1 MFLKNIRGHLASEA
15 FNQQCKGALYVTFLI
30 YCLYQAIIFLSWTAM
45 SPDEISFIAGSKV
58 YLFFDRSPPPLNYGT
73 FFWAILDLL
82 KTPLVLRILFLAL
95 FIATPC
101 LLLLGMRN
109 YPTRLLSLLFYLS
122 LPFAFW
128 TGKLISPET
137 LILFIISLSLWLHGR
152 DKDYF
157 AAFLAGLAIGIKV
170 TAVPYALFLC
180 FLIVKKPFIKKF
192 GICILMICAG
202 LWLAN
207 PINLDLY
214 LISLFKNS
222 TGSESIWPF
231 NVDRLREILFAQK
244 WSWDMILTNSFS
256 QLICNPNSIA
266 ILALVFFF
274 KNKSLG
280 FGFIAF
286 CLTSF
291 ALVYFSKDT
300 FAWYFFPIVP
310 VLIYSI
316 GFSTPDFVNN
326 YKLGIANT
334 SKIARS
340 NLTLEIAPPV
350 IVTLLLIFNFY
361 SNIQFSIFQAAEKFS
376 QIQARRNYPSE
387 CVKNAIKTY
396 RPQLIINKSDRDIDF
411 QIIPP
416 DTLYKGAFGSS
427 LDSGVRSMVVVSAR
441 LLKNPYHLDTLIYQ
455 GQSVKKFTI
464 CGDIIILVS
473 Q

>member
-1 MFLKNIRGHLASEA
+1 VSLQTIISHLSRAS
-15 FNQQCKGALYVTFLI
+15 FSQQCKGALYLI
-30 YCLYQAIIFLSWTAM
+30 FTLYCLYQVIIFLSWTSM

-82 KTPLVLRILFLAL
+82 KTPLALRIFFLTL

-101 LLLLGMRN
+101 LLLLSMRN
-109 YPTRLLSLLFYLS
+109 YPTRLLSFLFYIS

-137 LILFIISLSLWLHGR
+137 LILFLISLSLWLHGC

-157 AAFLAGLAIGIKV
+157 AALLAGLAIGIKV

-192 GICILMICAG
+192 GICLLMICAG

-231 NVDRLREILFAQK
+231 NVDRLSEILFAQK

-256 QLICNPNSIA
+256 QLICNPYSIA
-266 ILALVFFF
+266 LLALVFFL
-274 KNKSLG
+274 KNKLLG
-280 FGFIAF
+280 LGFIAF

-291 ALVYFSKDT
+291 TLV
-300 FAWYFFPIVP
+300 WYFFPIVP

-316 GFSTPDFVNN
+316 GFLTPDFAN
-326 YKLGIANT
+326 YDKLGKANN

-340 NLTLEIAPPV
+340 TLTLEIATPV
-350 IVTLLLIFNFY
+350 IITLLIIFNFY

-376 QIQARRNYPSE
+376 QIQSRRNYSSE
-387 CVKNAIKTY
+387 CVKNAIKAY
-396 RPQLIINKSDRDIDF
+396 SPQLIINKSDRDIDF

-416 DTLYKGAFGSS
+416 GAIYRGAYGSS
-427 LDSGVRSMVVVSAR
+427 LDSGVRSMAVVSAR

-455 GQSVKKFTI
+455 GQSVKKFTT
-464 CGDIIILVS
+464 CGDVIILVG